1 MAALTLSAPSN
12 FRLRPWSHREKE
24 AGHGSSRAMGG
35 NAITWHIRPS
45 LAPLA
50 DLQEPGMPR
59 VSLMT
64 AKPAGGD
71 LFRCGHAEMERPMR
85 NSQLKTLDGRVSGQL
100 EDHIIRRRLDTL
112 HDIDLIRKA
121 KYLHPPS

>member
-1 MAALTLSAPSN
+1 MPLLGT
-12 FRLRPWSHREKE
+12 
-24 AGHGSSRAMGG
+24 
-35 NAITWHIRPS
+35 IQPS

-85 NSQLKTLDGRVSGQL
+85 NSHLKTLDGRVSGQL

>member
-1 MAALTLSAPSN
+1 
-12 FRLRPWSHREKE
+12 
-24 AGHGSSRAMGG
+24 
-35 NAITWHIRPS
+35 
-45 LAPLA
+45 
-50 DLQEPGMPR
+50 
-59 VSLMT
+59 
-64 AKPAGGD
+64 
-71 LFRCGHAEMERPMR
+71 MR